1 MNRPVRRVTLTAVSL
16 CVAAFAVAA
25 VAAQP
30 AFGDPPPI
38 TGLVSTSHPLAGSW
52 YANPDPVFSWRGVGA
67 ASSVTGYSFGLDQDT
82 ATIPDTTIDLPPL
95 SFAPRRDISVAVY
108 PTDVAVGDFNRDRKL
123 DLAVLN
129 GNAGS
134 VTIFLGRGNGMFVP
148 RPTFRVGTY
157 SGPIAVGDLNRDGHP
172 DLVVGRQGRA
182 IVLLGHGDGSFAGPH
197 SYSVGTRSDALVI
210 ADVNGD
216 RRPDIVSSSGD
227 QVRVL
232 LGRGD
237 GSFGAPR
244 GSVADANGRVGPL
257 AVGDLN
263 GDRRPDVV
271 AGSQEGANLP
281 VGALSVL
288 LGRGTGSFRAAVTH
302 TTDTLLP
309 TGLVVADVN
318 HDGRPDLLVG
328 DYADGVD
335 YGTPSFG
342 AVLVFLGKGD
352 GTFSPGAR
360 YDVGQGQLTPKLKL
374 ADFNHDGNVDLLVAT
389 TAGLSVLLG
398 NGDGAFQAP
407 MQFDSTHRVGGP
419 AVAVGDFNRDG
430 KPDVAVISP
439 ESKTVGVFLN
449 RSNAGRLPRHRRR
462 RLVLSHAGGRRRLG
476 GRTHGDASCAYR
488 YPATLDPGPERRHGA
503 EWRRRFPDLRGQ
515 RSAPLGRLVHGPRRG
530 QERARHGAV
539 PSRGRS
545 RPQRRPLPDGFP
557 LRPGQGHLPLL
568 RLRYRRGR
576 QHAGQ
581 RRLEQADREVRGQ

>member
-449 RSNAGRLPRHRRR
+449 RSNGVAYHGIADGVWYFHMRA
-462 RLVLSHAGGRRRLG
+462 VDADSVGGP
-476 GRTHGDASCAYR
+476 T
-488 YPATLDPGPERRHGA
+488 ATRVVRIDTQPPSTRA
-503 EWRRRFPDLRGQ
+503 PNVATV
-515 RSAPLGRLVHGPRRG
+515 RS
-530 QERARHGAV
+530 GAV
-539 PSRGRS
+539 ASLTYEVSDPPPSAGWCTVLVEVKNGRGTVLFHHAAGHVHSGVLYQTGFRCDLARGTYRFYVYATDAAGNTQGNVAWS
-545 RPQRRPLPDGFP
+545 RLI
-557 LRPGQGHLPLL
+557 
-568 RLRYRRGR
+568 
-576 QHAGQ
+576 
-581 RRLEQADREVRGQ
+581 VK